1 VIDEAVSGVL
11 AADPELVAMLGT
23 FNGGPAIFVHD
34 RVPDSFEHGGMAYVV
49 MRDGD
54 FGGPLDG
61 DGDFFTPQVEIH
73 VIGASDGDA
82 ADVEAAA
89 MRIQDLLRGADIAP
103 SGYVPG
109 GVGVRGPTAV
119 DTDDLSFVRRLVATV
134 GLTESGP

>member
-1 VIDEAVSGVL
+1 MIDEVVSAVL
-11 AADPELVAMLGT
+11 AADAELVGMIGT

-61 DGDFFTPQVEIH
+61 DGDFFTPEVEIH

-82 ADVEAAA
+82 SDVDAAA
-89 MRIQDLLRGADIAP
+89 MRIQKLLQGADIAP
-103 SGYVPG
+103 AGYVAG
-109 GVGVRGPTAV
+109 GVGVRGPTPV
-119 DTDDLSFVRRLVATV
+119 DTDDLSFARRLVATV
-134 GLTESGP
+134 GLTEFP